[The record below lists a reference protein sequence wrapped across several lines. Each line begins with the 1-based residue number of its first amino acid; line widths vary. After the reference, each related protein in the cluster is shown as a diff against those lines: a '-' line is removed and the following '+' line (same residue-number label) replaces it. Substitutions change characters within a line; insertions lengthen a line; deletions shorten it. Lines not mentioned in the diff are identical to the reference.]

1 MAMKPRLDDICCLD
15 IEASG
20 LDDGS
25 YPIEIGVADCVSHAR
40 HSWLIKPTADWSS
53 QGVWSRAAAFP
64 YLNQEAINMSDFI
77 LKASVRNDLGKGASR
92 RLRHA
97 GKFPAV
103 VYGGEE
109 AAVAIV
115 LNHDDIVNQMDK
127 PEFYE
132 GLVLVIDGKEVKV
145 KPQDVQ
151 RHAFKP
157 KVEHMDFIRI

>member
-1 MAMKPRLDDICCLD
+1 MKF
-15 IEASG
+15 EA
-20 LDDGS
+20 
-25 YPIEIGVADCVSHAR
+25 V
-40 HSWLIKPTADWSS
+40 
-53 QGVWSRAAAFP
+53 
-64 YLNQEAINMSDFI
+64 
-77 LKASVRNDLGKGASR
+77 VRTELVKGASR

-103 VYGGEE
+103 IYGGEA
-109 AAVAIV
+109 AAVAIELV
-115 LNHDDIVNQMDK
+115 HADVINQMDK

-132 GLVLVIDGKEVKV
+132 TITLVIDGAEVKV

>member
-1 MAMKPRLDDICCLD
+1 MKF
-15 IEASG
+15 EA
-20 LDDGS
+20 
-25 YPIEIGVADCVSHAR
+25 V
-40 HSWLIKPTADWSS
+40 
-53 QGVWSRAAAFP
+53 
-64 YLNQEAINMSDFI
+64 
-77 LKASVRNDLGKGASR
+77 VRTELGKGASR

-103 VYGGEE
+103 IYGGEAA
-109 AAVAIV
+109 AAVAIELV
-115 LNHDDIVNQMDK
+115 HADVINQMDK

-132 GLVLVIDGKEVKV
+132 TITLVIDGAEVKV

>member
-1 MAMKPRLDDICCLD
+1 MKF
-15 IEASG
+15 EA
-20 LDDGS
+20 
-25 YPIEIGVADCVSHAR
+25 V
-40 HSWLIKPTADWSS
+40 
-53 QGVWSRAAAFP
+53 
-64 YLNQEAINMSDFI
+64 
-77 LKASVRNDLGKGASR
+77 VRTELGKGASR

-103 VYGGEE
+103 IYGGEA
-109 AAVAIV
+109 AAVAIELV
-115 LNHDDIVNQMDK
+115 HAEVINQMDK

-132 GLVLVIDGKEVKV
+132 TITLLIDGAEVKV